1 MQEAADMQ
9 LLREYAQQN
18 PQEAL
23 AALVSRHL
31 AHPRSVKT
39 GGAAKNQIQ

>member
-9 LLREYAQQN
+9 LLRDYVRQKT
-18 PQEAL
+18 QEAF